1 MGVIPASQARA
12 LFTQG
17 LVDIYREQV
26 QTTAFLRSFFPTE
39 EFGTKYL
46 SVEVERGF
54 EKVAVDILR
63 GTEGQRNVFSK
74 STEKIWEPPLYKEFF
89 DMTQLD
95 VYDRLFTSTGDISD
109 ADLGSL
115 MAESAKRL
123 MSLQQK
129 IERAYELQA
138 SQVLFDGITTL
149 SAVESIDWKRKA
161 GSLVDQSATTWLTN
175 TNNPFT
181 TLETGAQFIR
191 TNGKSQGE
199 VYNVIMAA
207 NVLTAFLGNTYVKE
221 RSDILNFNLGNV
233 NLPQRNSVGA
243 AYHGRVSSGSYL
255 FDIWTYPEEYTN
267 SAGVATGYI
276 PTKKLTILPTNPR
289 FKMAFAAVP
298 QLIESGVQ
306 NIRGAYKVSEY
317 IDQRKATHEIEI
329 QSAGLAIPVAV
340 DQIFTAQVLA

>member
-46 SVEVERGF
+46 SIEVERGF

-95 VYDRLFTSTGDISD
+95 VYDRLFTSSGDISD
-109 ADLGSL
+109 ADLGAL
-115 MAESAKRL
+115 IAESAKRL
-123 MSLQQK
+123 TSLQQK

-138 SQVLFDGITTL
+138 SQVLYDGITTL

-161 GSLVDQSATTWLTN
+161 GSLVDESATTWLTN

-181 TLETGAQFIR
+181 TLEAGAQFIR

-207 NVLTAFLGNTYVKE
+207 NVLTAFLGNTFVRE

-233 NLPQRNSVGA
+233 NLPQRNAVGA
-243 AYHGRVSSGSYL
+243 AYHGRISSGSYL

-267 SAGVATGYI
+267 SAGVATPYI
-276 PTKKLTILPTNPR
+276 PTKKLTILPQNPR

-329 QSAGLAIPVAV
+329 QSAGLAIPVAI
-340 DQIFTAQVLA
+340 DQIYTAQVLA

>member
-1 MGVIPASQARA
+1 MGVIPAQQARA

-46 SVEVERGF
+46 SIEVERGF

-109 ADLGSL
+109 ADLGAL
-115 MAESAKRL
+115 IAESAKRL
-123 MSLQQK
+123 SSLQQK

-138 SQVLFDGITTL
+138 SQVLYDGITTL

-161 GSLVDQSATTWLTN
+161 GSLVDQSGTTWAN
-175 TNNPFT
+175 NANNPFT
-181 TLETGAQFIR
+181 TLEAGAQFIR

-207 NVLTAFLGNTYVKE
+207 NVLTAFLGNTFVKE
-221 RSDILNFNLGNV
+221 RSDILNFNLGNL
-233 NLPQRNSVGA
+233 NLPQRNAVGA
-243 AYHGRVSSGSYL
+243 AYHGRMSSGSYL

-267 SAGVATGYI
+267 SAGVATPYI
-276 PTKKLTILPTNPR
+276 PTKKLTILPMNPR

-329 QSAGLAIPVAV
+329 QSAGLAIPVAI
-340 DQIFTAQVLA
+340 DQIYTAQVLA

>member
-26 QTTAFLRSFFPTE
+26 KTTNFLRSFFPTE

-63 GTEGQRNVFSK
+63 GTEGNRNVFSK

-95 VYDRLFTSTGDISD
+95 VYDRLFTSSGDISE
-109 ADLGSL
+109 ADLGAL
-115 MAESAKRL
+115 IAESAKRL
-123 MSLQQK
+123 MALEQK

-149 SAVESIDWKRKA
+149 NAVESIDWKRKA
-161 GSLVDQSATTWLTN
+161 ASLSDQSGTTWATGTN
-175 TNNPFT
+175 SPFT
-181 TLETGAQFIR
+181 TLENAAKFIR
-191 TNGKSQGE
+191 TNGKSQGD
-199 VYNVIMAA
+199 VYNVIMAD
-207 NVLTAFLGNTYVKE
+207 NVLTAFLGNTIVKD
-221 RSDILNFNLGNV
+221 RSDIINFNLGAV
-233 NLPQRNSVGA
+233 NEPQRNSVGA
-243 AYHGRVSSGSYL
+243 AYHGRVSAGSYL
-255 FDIWTYPEEYTN
+255 FDIWTYPEEYTAAN
-267 SAGVATGYI
+267 GTATPYI
-276 PTKKLTILPTNPR
+276 PTKKLVVLPQNPR

-306 NIRGAYKVSEY
+306 NIRGAYKVAEY

-340 DQIFTAQVLA
+340 DQMYTAQVLA